1 LGLSFTAHVFPD
13 HHPFTPADLDFEDA
27 DEIIMTEKDAIKCQ
41 RFARENQWALPVDAA
56 VDPALG
62 QLILNRLKSR
72 HGS

>member
-1 LGLSFTAHVFPD
+1 
-13 HHPFTPADLDFEDA
+13 
-27 DEIIMTEKDAIKCQ
+27 MTEKDAIKCQ

-62 QLILNRLKSR
+62 QHILDRLKSR